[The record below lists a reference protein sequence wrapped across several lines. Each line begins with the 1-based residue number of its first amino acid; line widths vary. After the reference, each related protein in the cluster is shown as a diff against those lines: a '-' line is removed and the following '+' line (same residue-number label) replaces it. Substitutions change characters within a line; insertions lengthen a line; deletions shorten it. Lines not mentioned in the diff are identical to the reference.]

1 MEKFIFNFRGK
12 GSKLVEVTIEKN
24 LSYCQFKELIPDL
37 VSIYQR
43 AYENLPEYRDDSY
56 CKKMCI
62 RDRMIPASDE
72 LDQ

>member
-1 MEKFIFNFRGK
+1 M
-12 GSKLVEVTIEKN
+12 VEVTIEKN

-56 CKKMCI
+56 CKIAAYFSWLWKEI
-62 RDRMIPASDE
+62 LRVFSSFEEIN
-72 LDQ
+72 Q